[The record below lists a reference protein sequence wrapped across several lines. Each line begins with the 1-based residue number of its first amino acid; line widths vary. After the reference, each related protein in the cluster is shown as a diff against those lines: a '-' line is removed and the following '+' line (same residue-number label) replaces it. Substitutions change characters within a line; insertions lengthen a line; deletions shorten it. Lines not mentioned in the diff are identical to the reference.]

1 MNKSVV
7 ESVRILAACGM
18 LTAALAAAAAPA
30 AKVQRLALERPSSDA
45 PQVRQPRQ
53 ASPQQGAATKP
64 AQIAAT
70 DVLEDQK
77 ILASD
82 GTELQRF
89 GQATAMAGDVA
100 MVGTNDTHSGQS
112 AVYVFTRSNGTW
124 TQTQKLQA
132 ADGVV
137 GDNARFGGAIAIDGD
152 TAIIGAD
159 GATIG
164 ANAEQGAAYVFRNT
178 GGTWAQVAKIVVAD
192 GTAQDHFGNSVALSS
207 RGALV
212 GAYAAKVNDARR
224 GAVYL
229 FNESGSAWT
238 QTQKLRSPD
247 GRPSDGFGWQVAF
260 SDDSI
265 IVSAQLA
272 NADFPGALYFFK
284 SVDGAWVQRQKL
296 LGETYSTMGYAI
308 AARGKR
314 LVVGAPS
321 WGEGGAAYVY
331 AELNGSWVRTHMLQ
345 SPEGELFT
353 NFGYSVGLADSALV
367 IGATASSVNGASWA
381 GSGYVFTE
389 GNNEWNFA
397 QKLIASDAGA
407 NDSIGS
413 TTAVYG
419 TTALLA
425 SAVASP
431 GGSFLQ
437 GAGYFYSIER
447 GVSEASAVIAP
458 EALELSVPAGTT
470 QATSLGIGNVG
481 RVALDYQLSEGDCRE
496 GGDVPW
502 LSLGAS
508 AGSVASGALDRV
520 SVSAATAALSQGVY
534 TATLCVR
541 TNDPARAAVPVDVR
555 LTVTAPPVPAPSIAL
570 AQSSLSFNV
579 AADGTLTQ
587 PLTIANAGGS
597 ALQFS
602 LFEGAPAGAGTS
614 LVPPTVFAA
623 GRISQMS
630 RDEPRDDGISCSI
643 GGEMRTLANSWWRR
657 FYFNEHPQVG
667 ASVVITGVTVASAS
681 NGPAGMPITI
691 NLYALP
697 HATAMDTIPRSALVS
712 IGSASGVID
721 SGLIA
726 VTIPVSGRIADTAA
740 YDLVVEYHTPGNEY
754 GGGIFYPGGN
764 NSASE
769 THSSFYSAPECDV
782 DEPVTLVNMGYPE
795 FHLSMSVD
803 VTDVPPPG
811 CEASG
816 ALAWLSETPASG
828 TVAPGANGVV
838 DVTAN
843 AAGLTLGDY
852 SGNLCLASNDP
863 QHPLLAVPVTM
874 TVTDGPGD
882 GLFCNGFEQGES
894 GVCGRR

>member
-7 ESVRILAACGM
+7 VSVRILAACGM
-18 LTAALAAAAAPA
+18 LTAALAASAAPA
-30 AKVQRLALERPSSDA
+30 AKSGRLAAERPSSDA
-45 PQVRQPRQ
+45 PLVRQPRK
-53 ASPQQGAATKP
+53 ALPQQPAAKP

-70 DVLEDQK
+70 EVLEDQK

-89 GQATAMAGDVA
+89 GQATALSGDVA
-100 MVGTNDTHSGQS
+100 MVGTNDTQSGQS

-124 TQTQKLQA
+124 TQTQKLLA
-132 ADGVV
+132 ADGAV
-137 GDNARFGGAIAIDGD
+137 GDNARFGAAIAIDGT

-159 GATIG
+159 AATIG
-164 ANAEQGAAYVFRNT
+164 ANAEQGAAYVFRKT
-178 GGTWAQVAKIVVAD
+178 GDTWAQVAKIVAAD
-192 GTAQDHFGNSVALSS
+192 GTAKDHFGNSVALSS
-207 RGALV
+207 QGALI
-212 GAYAAKVNDARR
+212 GAYAAKINDARR

-229 FNESGSAWT
+229 FNESGAAWT

-247 GRPSDGFGWQVAF
+247 GRASDAFGWQVAF
-260 SDDSI
+260 ADDSI

-284 SVDGAWVQRQKL
+284 HMDGAWVQRQKL
-296 LGETYSTMGYAI
+296 FGETYSTMGYAL

-314 LVVGAPS
+314 MVVGAPS

-331 AELNGSWVRTHMLQ
+331 AELNGTWVRTHMLQ

-353 NFGYSVGLADSALV
+353 NFGYSVALADSAMV

-389 GNNEWNFA
+389 NNNDWTFA

-413 TTAVYG
+413 TAAVYG

-437 GAGYFYSIER
+437 GAGYFYSIDR
-447 GVSEASAVIAP
+447 GVSQASAVIAP
-458 EALELSVPAGTT
+458 EALELSVPAGAT

-481 RVALDYQLSEGDCRE
+481 RVALDYQLAEGDCRE
-496 GGDVPW
+496 GADVPW

-508 AGSVASGALDRV
+508 AGNVAPGALDRV
-520 SVSAATAALSQGVY
+520 SVSAATASLSQGVH

-541 TNDPARAAVPVDVR
+541 TNDPAQASVPVDVR

-570 AQSSLSFNV
+570 AQGSLSFTV
-579 AADGTLTQ
+579 AADGSVTK
-587 PLTIANAGGS
+587 PLTIGNSGGR
-597 ALQFS
+597 ALDFT
-602 LFEGAPAGAGTS
+602 LFEGAPAAAGTNR
-614 LVPPTVFAA
+614 VPTTVFAS

-630 RDEPRDDGISCSI
+630 QDEPRDDGISCSI
-643 GGEMRTLANSWWRR
+643 AGEQRTLANSWWRR
-657 FYFNEHPQVG
+657 FYFNEHPEVG
-667 ASVVITGVTVASAS
+667 SSVSITGVTVASAS
-681 NGPAGMPITI
+681 MGPAGMPITV
-691 NLYALP
+691 NLYAIP
-697 HATAMDTIPRSALVS
+697 HATTAETIPRNALVP

-721 SGLIA
+721 SGLVA

-764 NSASE
+764 NAASE

-782 DEPVTLVNMGYPE
+782 EEPVSLVNMGYPE
-795 FHLSMSVD
+795 FHLSMTVD

-811 CEASG
+811 CETPG
-816 ALAWLSETPASG
+816 AIAWLSETPASG
-828 TVAPGANGVV
+828 SVAPGANGVV
-838 DVTAN
+838 SVTAN
-843 AAGLTLGDY
+843 AAGLALGDY
-852 SGNLCLASNDP
+852 SANLCLSSNDP
-863 QHPLLAVPVTM
+863 QHPLLAVPVVM
-874 TVTDGPGD
+874 TVSDVPSD
-882 GLFCNGFEQGES
+882 GLFCNGFEQGET
-894 GVCGRR
+894 GVCGRP